1 MVGEDVGV
9 TIARDLAREAF
20 AVEERGLDWRSGV
33 AGALAAVGPL
43 AVGTALGDP
52 AAGFTAALGG
62 LNTALCVPRAR
73 FPARMFWGGIAA
85 TGGFAAFALALAV
98 NEAPLVPLLLATFA
112 WVGAWA
118 FWRAAGPAGA
128 LLGFATAAVFVIMA
142 GLPPVDAPTG
152 RQLLWFVAGA
162 APGLV
167 LMVVARHGDGPAP
180 GFAGAALRAVRDGV
194 RHDRSLQAH
203 ALRLALAV
211 SLGTFLDRALDLSH
225 GYWIPLTILAIL
237 QPGEHATYVRAL
249 QRAAGTLGGAGVI
262 LAITLVTDARWLLLA
277 CAAVCAGALYALD
290 RRSYFWLV
298 VLLTPTVLFMI
309 SAVNFE
315 GDEIAVERVGESAVG
330 IAVGL
335 AIGEVAWRLRLR
347 RRESG

>member
-1 MVGEDVGV
+1 M

-43 AVGTALGDP
+43 AVGAALGDP

-73 FPARMFWGGIAA
+73 LAARIFWGGIAA

-98 NEAPLVPLLLATFA
+98 DQAALVPLLLATFA

-118 FWRAAGPAGA
+118 FWRAAGPPGA

-152 RQLLWFVAGA
+152 RQLLWFAAGA
-162 APGLV
+162 APGLA
-167 LMVVARHGDGPAP
+167 LMVVARSGTAPAP
-180 GFAGAALRAVRDGV
+180 GFAREALATVRAGV
-194 RHDRSLQAH
+194 AHDRSLQAH

-211 SLGTFLDRALDLSH
+211 SLGTFIDRALDLSH

-237 QPGEHATYVRAL
+237 QPGEHATHVRAL
-249 QRAAGTLGGAGVI
+249 QRAAGTLGGAAVI
-262 LAITLVTDARWLLLA
+262 LAITALTDARWLLLA
-277 CAAVCAGALYALD
+277 FGAVCAGALYALD

-309 SAVNFE
+309 SAVDFE
-315 GDEIAVERVGESAVG
+315 GDQIAVERVGESALG

-335 AIGEVAWRLRLR
+335 AIGELAWRLHLR
-347 RRESG
+347 RPRSE